1 MYIELFNNNLYDTD
15 HIYPQSKTADDSLD
29 NRVLV
34 CKEDNHNK
42 SDVYPLTIKIQ
53 ERMRDTWRSIKAE
66 RELQR
71 EQNKYFYKGKRF
83 LSWFLDIHPISF
95 VLI

>member
-1 MYIELFNNNLYDTD
+1 MEEEINDMDAKVLY
-15 HIYPQSKTADDSLD
+15 
-29 NRVLV
+29 
-34 CKEDNHNK
+34 
-42 SDVYPLTIKIQ
+42 
-53 ERMRDTWRSIKAE
+53 ERMRDTWRNTKAE

-95 VLI
+95 VELEPTEIL

>member
-1 MYIELFNNNLYDTD
+1 MEEEINDMDAKVLY
-15 HIYPQSKTADDSLD
+15 
-29 NRVLV
+29 
-34 CKEDNHNK
+34 
-42 SDVYPLTIKIQ
+42 
-53 ERMRDTWRSIKAE
+53 ERMRDTWRNTKAE

-95 VLI
+95 IELEPTEIL

>member
-1 MYIELFNNNLYDTD
+1 MEEEINDMDAKVLY
-15 HIYPQSKTADDSLD
+15 
-29 NRVLV
+29 
-34 CKEDNHNK
+34 
-42 SDVYPLTIKIQ
+42 

-83 LSWFLDIHPISF
+83 LSWFLDIRPISF
-95 VLI
+95 VKLEPTETL

>member
-1 MYIELFNNNLYDTD
+1 MEEEINDMD
-15 HIYPQSKTADDSLD
+15 AK
-29 NRVLV
+29 V
-34 CKEDNHNK
+34 
-42 SDVYPLTIKIQ
+42 VY

-95 VLI
+95 VELEPTEIL